1 MIFLKIR
8 KILTRKIRE
17 FGSLARHSWGIVGA
31 QNSRAPSWGT
41 VGAQLRQNQLG
52 HSWAHVGHSAVGAKS
67 EERREK
73 SKFGHS
79 WGIVQAHLGHTF
91 ISGTVGAQ
99 NIFNN

>member
-41 VGAQLRQNQLG
+41 VEAKPVGAQLGTR
-52 HSWAHVGHSAVGAKS
+52 GAQC
-67 EERREK
+67 
-73 SKFGHS
+73 S
-79 WGIVQAHLGHTF
+79 WGKI
-91 ISGTVGAQ
+91 
-99 NIFNN
+99 